1 MLTRSR
7 PKVLIVEDDPQTRR
21 LLVDLLV
28 DDGYDVRAVDDG
40 RTAFAAVEEFRP
52 QLVVLDGQLPGVD
65 GWSIARRIRQ
75 TSDLPIIF
83 VTGSDSRDSVQAG
96 FDAGVDDYVRKPFN
110 PEELSS
116 RVKAVLRRAGQALPQ
131 VWEVDGLVVDSG
143 ARAVTVDGEP
153 VALTALE
160 FDLLEVLL
168 RSRSQVV
175 PKQLLLHRVWG
186 YDGEDRND
194 HLVEVHVSALR
205 RKLEKHGRRLI
216 HTVRGAG
223 YVLGPNARD
232 VTAEVE
238 ADVNH
243 PAARRPRR
251 PGRAR

>member
-1 MLTRSR
+1 MLIRSQ
-7 PKVLIVEDDPQTRR
+7 PKLLIVEDDRQTRQ

-40 RTAFAAVEEFRP
+40 RDALAAVEEFRP

-75 TSDLPIIF
+75 RSDLPIVF
-83 VTGSDSRDSVQAG
+83 VTGSDSRDCVQAG
-96 FDAGVDDYVRKPFN
+96 FDAGVDDYVRKPFD

-116 RVKAVLRRAGQALPQ
+116 RVRAVLRRAGHAVPQ
-131 VWEVDGLVVDSG
+131 VWEIDGLVVDSG
-143 ARAVTVDGEP
+143 ARTVTVNGER
-153 VALTALE
+153 VALTTLE
-160 FDLLEVLL
+160 FDLLQVLL

-186 YDGEDRND
+186 YDGEDRDD

-205 RKLEKHGRRLI
+205 RKLEKHGGRVI

-223 YVLGPNARD
+223 YILGPS
-232 VTAEVE
+232 
-238 ADVNH
+238 
-243 PAARRPRR
+243 
-251 PGRAR
+251 G